1 MAGKRTRSQIEAE
14 LAALQSELDGADT
27 DDEVWVK
34 GPDGHEVKVTGR
46 RATNVLSR
54 FGSLFD
60 APDAGADGGDGTD
73 EDGDQGD
80 EDDPAPSGGGYF
92 KRRR

>member
-1 MAGKRTRSQIEAE
+1 MAKRTRSQIEAE

-60 APDAGADGGDGTD
+60 APDEGGAAGGDGAD
-73 EDGDQGD
+73 EDED
-80 EDDPAPSGGGYF
+80 EDEKDPEPGGAGYF